1 MASENRYL
9 PYYKHSQALSHT
21 FCKFSLLT
29 FPLLSREKKFIEKKA
44 KMREIIHIQGG

>member
-1 MASENRYL
+1 MANENRYL
-9 PYYKHSQALSHT
+9 PYYKHSQSLSHT

-29 FPLLSREKKFIEKKA
+29 FPRKKKFIEKKA